1 MGGRFLFWDQWG
13 GGGNFDEPAQL
24 SSTLV
29 WVYVSHQP
37 PLAISALTA
46 LMAWMLPWRGDS
58 PRRAPPPSRSS
69 PPPPRYILPAS
80 IWRLGRGE
88 GRTVLNVWFPLPIFV
103 PGAFVA
109 IRKSGSDCGHACFFS
124 LVKSLHIFLEW
135 RVCHVLFSEF
145 HSLASFCPPFLHWN
159 DMILN
164 TFLFFSN
171 TGNILCFPVLGTIC
185 LQLVWIFSFLHLSLP
200 TKKDLIESFAGTK
213 LF

>member
-1 MGGRFLFWDQWG
+1 MGGRLLFWDQWG

-58 PRRAPPPSRSS
+58 PRCAPPPSRSF
-69 PPPPRYILPAS
+69 PPPPRYIQPAA
-80 IWRLGRGE
+80 IIRRLGRGE

-135 RVCHVLFSEF
+135 RVCQVLFSEF
-145 HSLASFCPPFLHWN
+145 HSLASFVRLSSTEMIWCQLHFYLSATLVIFFGIPSFL
-159 DMILN
+159 
-164 TFLFFSN
+164 
-171 TGNILCFPVLGTIC
+171 VLETIC
-185 LQLVWIFSFLHLSLP
+185 LQLVWIFSFLH
-200 TKKDLIESFAGTK
+200 
-213 LF
+213 

>member
-1 MGGRFLFWDQWG
+1 MGMGGRLLFWDQWG

-69 PPPPRYILPAS
+69 PPPPRYIQPAA
-80 IWRLGRGE
+80 IIRRLGRGE

-103 PGAFVA
+103 PGALLQ
-109 IRKSGSDCGHACFFS
+109 SGSLAQIVAMPVS
-124 LVKSLHIFLEW
+124 
-135 RVCHVLFSEF
+135 F
-145 HSLASFCPPFLHWN
+145 HWSRAY
-159 DMILN
+159 
-164 TFLFFSN
+164 T
-171 TGNILCFPVLGTIC
+171 
-185 LQLVWIFSFLHLSLP
+185 SFLSGESAMYCLVNFTLLP
-200 TKKDLIESFAGTK
+200 AFVRHFCTEMIWY
-213 LF
+213 

>member
-1 MGGRFLFWDQWG
+1 MGGRLLFWDQWG
-13 GGGNFDEPAQL
+13 GGGNFDKLAQL

-145 HSLASFCPPFLHWN
+145 HSLASFVRLSCTEIIWCQLHFYFSA
-159 DMILN
+159 
-164 TFLFFSN
+164 TFE
-171 TGNILCFPVLGTIC
+171 TTENI
-185 LQLVWIFSFLHLSLP
+185 
-200 TKKDLIESFAGTK
+200 
-213 LF
+213 